1 MTSTRVTEVDGV
13 RISQIQSVSDNRGAF
28 FKFHP
33 GSDIKVQPDSI
44 AFSSNPNAGTLR
56 GLHFQVNPFAEEK
69 LITCIQG
76 AVYDV
81 IVDLRPS
88 SRTFGKW
95 TSFELSVDNLLQ
107 IYLPK
112 GVAHGF
118 QTLEPNSIVHYCLS
132 AKYAPE
138 YSYVINPYG
147 DLGISWPIETI
158 HVSDKDKNGLTFP
171 EAAQKYAESIE
182 LR

>member
-69 LITCIQG
+69 
-76 AVYDV
+76 
-81 IVDLRPS
+81 
-88 SRTFGKW
+88 
-95 TSFELSVDNLLQ
+95 
-107 IYLPK
+107 
-112 GVAHGF
+112 
-118 QTLEPNSIVHYCLS
+118 
-132 AKYAPE
+132 
-138 YSYVINPYG
+138 
-147 DLGISWPIETI
+147 
-158 HVSDKDKNGLTFP
+158 
-171 EAAQKYAESIE
+171 
-182 LR
+182 